1 MRRFL
6 PSIALILI
14 PAILVISA
22 LPGSPGAR
30 IRQVSEAYMLSIE
43 EGRPGDARALL
54 TDSLAGLVSEAAMGH
69 AGFAGPPS
77 PGGGSIGRQEQRG
90 WPFRMSL
97 PDGGSRL
104 LWLRFEEGEWRISGD
119 SMLDALMGSA
129 SVICRD
135 FALSSVLPAVA
146 AGALAPSFTCPVSGL
161 PYEAVDGVLA
171 CPSGH
176 LGDGI
181 DLLDDACGA
190 RRAEAASVV
199 ADWVGEGHPLP
210 STLEEI
216 WELSGGVAG
225 LPGGY
230 RCPVNGYS
238 FYTLTDSGVRCPYHM
253 LATPVYGD

>member
-6 PSIALILI
+6 PVALVLV

-22 LPGSPGAR
+22 LPGSPGSR
-30 IRQVSEAYMLSIE
+30 IRRVSDAYILSIE
-43 EGRPGDARALL
+43 EGRPGEARDFL
-54 TDSLAGLVSEAAMGH
+54 TDSLTGLVSEAAMGYAVS
-69 AGFAGPPS
+69 AGLPS
-77 PGGGSIGRQEQRG
+77 RGSGSIGRQEQRG

-104 LWLRFEEGEWRISGD
+104 LWFRFENGEWSISGD
-119 SMLDALMGSA
+119 TMLDALMGSA

-135 FALSSVLPAVA
+135 FVLSSVLPAVA
-146 AGALAPSFTCPVSGL
+146 AGASAPSFTCPVSGL
-161 PYEAVDGVLA
+161 PYEVSGGMLV

-199 ADWVGEGHPLP
+199 ADWVGAGNPFP
-210 STLEEI
+210 STLEEL
-216 WELSGGVAG
+216 WELSGGTAG

-238 FYTLTDSGVRCPYHM
+238 FYTLADSSVWCPYHM